1 MYLFRERKFT
11 VLGGHFNMYT
21 VHSSVLVILFKLINI
36 RLSGHFSDCKLH
48 ADNFINTVMLSMWL
62 KVYKLPANDMYADNN
77 WRSYRV

>member
-1 MYLFRERKFT
+1 
-11 VLGGHFNMYT
+11 MYT

-48 ADNFINTVMLSMWL
+48 ADNFINTVVLSMWL